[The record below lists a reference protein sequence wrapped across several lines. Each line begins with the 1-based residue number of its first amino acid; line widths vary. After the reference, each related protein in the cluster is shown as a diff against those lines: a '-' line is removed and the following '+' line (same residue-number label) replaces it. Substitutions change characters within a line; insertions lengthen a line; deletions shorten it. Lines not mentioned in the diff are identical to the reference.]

1 MSHSRNASD
10 TSNLSETF
18 SDLSETISEPESV
31 ISFNENVYFNMQN
44 ATVSTVT
51 YVRQARQ
58 TIRQLA
64 TNENRWITTPS
75 SVHNVDASRVLD
87 AMLSNA
93 RGTGGETSERYTAC
107 AISTCPEI
115 HDQVNLARTWFM
127 YLLWPFTAGTHRPS
141 DLISEQ
147 ATPTIDDTY
156 GSLVS
161 ASPERSSRFRTD
173 VNRRDGY
180 RCVISGL
187 WDGPHVPAGANQGF
201 VTLIGAH
208 ILKRAVGVFTM
219 DRAHTAAA
227 TWNIIRHYSGMPEE
241 TIQNM
246 ERLVDDPSN
255 GMMLGR
261 DIHDIF
267 DKLKIYLEQT
277 ERENEYVVREVG
289 GRAWIHP
296 RELLDKT
303 ITFQNYDAPTR
314 NLPLPNPRFIALHAG
329 ISRIL
334 HMSGASE
341 VFAQILDKYD
351 GAARGNVGN
360 LKSNGDPVHQLSS
373 MMSADR
379 KSVV

>member
-1 MSHSRNASD
+1 MSHARNTSD
-10 TSNLSETF
+10 I
-18 SDLSETISEPESV
+18 SDLSDLSDLSATLSEPESV
-31 ISFNENVYFNMQN
+31 ISFNEDVYLAMQN
-44 ATVSTVT
+44 AAVSTAT
-51 YVRQARQ
+51 YVGQAQQ
-58 TIRQLA
+58 TIEQLA
-64 TNENRWITTPS
+64 TNQYRWITTPP

-87 AMLSNA
+87 AMLRNA
-93 RGTGGETSERYTAC
+93 HQTGGESSERYTAC
-107 AISTCPEI
+107 AICACPDI
-115 HDQVNLARTWFM
+115 HEQVNLARTWFM
-127 YLLWPFTAGTHRPS
+127 YLLWPFTAGTHQS
-141 DLISEQ
+141 SNLISGQ

-180 RCVISGL
+180 RCVVSGV
-187 WDGPHVPAGANQGF
+187 WDGPYMPAGVDQGV

-227 TWNIIRHYSGMPEE
+227 TWNIIRRYSGMSEE

-255 GMMLGR
+255 GMMLQR
-261 DIHDIF
+261 DIHDNF

-277 ERENEYVVREVG
+277 ERENEYVVREVR
-289 GRAWIHP
+289 GRPWIHP
-296 RELLDKT
+296 RKLVDKV
-303 ITFQNYDAPTR
+303 ITFR
-314 NLPLPNPRFIALHAG
+314 NHDVSTQDLPLPNPHFITLHAG

-351 GAARGNVGN
+351 GAAGGNIGS
-360 LKSNGDPVHQLSS
+360 LKSNGDPVC
-373 MMSADR
+373 
-379 KSVV
+379 